1 MKYQTGK
8 RLDLH
13 PGSKAAALEQPDRIV
28 NSGIVVNA
36 EESMYANVVKM
47 PATFERNE
55 TVRIEAFSDGVFA
68 IAITLLVLGINV
80 PKARELGAGG
90 SLGSTLIKQWPHYLA
105 FVTSF
110 ITIFAKWVNHHRIF
124 SFIQRTDHP
133 FLYWNGLLLLFITFL
148 PFPTALLAEYLL
160 HPEAKVAGA
169 VFAGTYLAI
178 AFAFKGLWH
187 HASKNG
193 RLLAQNVDDREIQQ
207 ITMQYRYAPLLYLAA
222 FALSFVSV
230 ALSVG
235 LCLCLAVFFV
245 VKGWP
250 TLRSAVLL
258 FPSFP
263 RRRKSEISKKA

>member
-1 MKYQTGK
+1 MT
-8 RLDLH
+8 
-13 PGSKAAALEQPDRIV
+13 
-28 NSGIVVNA
+28 NA
-36 EESMYANVVKM
+36 SDAGEM
-47 PATFERNE
+47 PAMFERNE
-55 TVRIEAFSDGVFA
+55 TVRIEAFSDNVFA

-80 PKARELGAGG
+80 PRARELGAGG

-133 FLYWNGLLLLFITFL
+133 FLYWNGLLLLFITFM

-160 HPEAKVAGA
+160 HPAANAAGA
-169 VFAGTYLAI
+169 VFAGTYAAI

-193 RLLAQNVDDREIQQ
+193 RLLAQNVNDREIRQ
-207 ITMQYRYAPLLYLAA
+207 ITMQYRYGPLLYLAA

-230 ALSVG
+230 GLSVG
-235 LCLCLAVFFV
+235 LCLCLAVFFAF
-245 VKGWP
+245 KGWP
-250 TLRSAVLL
+250 TLRLAKRSH
-258 FPSFP
+258 
-263 RRRKSEISKKA
+263 SKGDNTRHDEL

>member
-1 MKYQTGK
+1 M
-8 RLDLH
+8 
-13 PGSKAAALEQPDRIV
+13 
-28 NSGIVVNA
+28 
-36 EESMYANVVKM
+36 
-47 PATFERNE
+47 
-55 TVRIEAFSDGVFA
+55 RIEAFSDGVFA

-90 SLGSTLIKQWPHYLA
+90 SLGSTLIKLWPHYLA

-133 FLYWNGLLLLFITFL
+133 FLYWNGLLLLFITFM

-160 HPEAKVAGA
+160 HPEAKAAGA
-169 VFAGTYLAI
+169 VFAGTYAAI

-193 RLLAQNVDDREIQQ
+193 RLLATNVDDREIRQ
-207 ITMQYRYAPLLYLAA
+207 ITMQYRYGPLLYLVA

-230 ALSVG
+230 GLSVG
-235 LCLCLAVFFV
+235 LCLCLAVFFGF
-245 VKGWP
+245 KGWP
-250 TLRSAVLL
+250 TLRSTVTFLKKSHADRLMLVVHARRASLRNGRSLILRFAGDRDNDLGSILMQSWNSSELL
-258 FPSFP
+258 PGKGSI
-263 RRRKSEISKKA
+263 RALVKVT

>member
-1 MKYQTGK
+1 MK
-8 RLDLH
+8 
-13 PGSKAAALEQPDRIV
+13 I
-28 NSGIVVNA
+28 
-36 EESMYANVVKM
+36 

-68 IAITLLVLGINV
+68 IAVTLLVLGIKV
-80 PKARELGAGG
+80 PKAHELGASG
-90 SLGSTLIKQWPHYLA
+90 SLGLTLIKMWPHYLA

-110 ITIFAKWVNHHRIF
+110 ITILAKWVNHHRIF

-133 FLYWNGLLLLFITFL
+133 FLYWNGLLLLFITFM

-169 VFAGTYLAI
+169 VFAGTYAAS

-193 RLLAQNVDDREIQQ
+193 RLLAQDVDDREILQ
-207 ITMQYRYAPLLYLAA
+207 ITRQHRFGPLVYLAA

-230 ALSVG
+230 GLSVG
-235 LCLCLAVFFV
+235 LCLCLAVFFAF
-245 VKGWP
+245 KGWP

-263 RRRKSEISKKA
+263 RKR

>member
-1 MKYQTGK
+1 MEDHTGK
-8 RLDLH
+8 RFDLH
-13 PGSKAAALEQPDRIV
+13 PGPKAAGLEQPDRIV
-28 NSGIVVNA
+28 NADIVAGTKELTPENT
-36 EESMYANVVKM
+36 MKM

-68 IAITLLVLGINV
+68 IAITLLVLGIEV
-80 PKARELGAGG
+80 PKAYKLAAGG
-90 SLGSTLIKQWPHYLA
+90 SLGTTLIKLWPHYLA

-110 ITIFAKWVNHHRIF
+110 ITILAQWVNHHRIF

-133 FLYWNGLLLLFITFL
+133 FLYWNGLLLLFITFM

-160 HPEAKVAGA
+160 HPEARAAGA
-169 VFAGTYLAI
+169 VFAGTYVAS

-193 RLLAQNVDDREIQQ
+193 RLLANNVDDREIRQ
-207 ITMQYRYAPLLYLAA
+207 ITMQYRYGPLLYLAA

-230 ALSVG
+230 GLSVG
-235 LCLCLAVFFV
+235 LCLCLAVFFA

-250 TLRSAVLL
+250 MLRSAVLF
-258 FPSFP
+258 FPSFT
-263 RRRKSEISKKA
+263 RKRKSDSFKS